1 MAIIYCPQCDS
12 EIPDNETICPSCGF
26 NLDEYDESE
35 TDKEFNALLNAAN
48 KKLSEE
54 AEEAEEEEEEA
65 HEETASGGAISQSQ
79 IDALLGGNVVDLG
92 GGEKKKKP
100 KKKKAKKPAPV
111 REKKPQEAIEE
122 PAAAV
127 VSEKPA
133 DTPKAADTETA
144 GEVNESAETA
154 ETAQVKEIPA
164 VNGKAPVR
172 NVVKK
177 EKKEKTGGAS
187 PVVTI
192 AAAVVA
198 AALGFCVA
206 LLLFGDLFR
215 TPEEAFA
222 IRAANA
228 VNSQLTV
235 NEQLC
240 VYKAYVKLGAAS
252 DECIIY
258 AIKDY
263 KDVVSASKYRVVVSK
278 YNGNVV
284 NVYYTIDENSAE
296 YLAMKNSEDP
306 EVRVQASV
314 LKNYSDSIE
323 NAHREISIGTP
334 SWVSVDIS
342 EINSNITSAQ
352 LKETK
357 D

>member
-26 NLDEYDESE
+26 NLDDYDESE

-54 AEEAEEEEEEA
+54 NEEEEEEE
-65 HEETASGGAISQSQ
+65 EETGEPAASGGAISQSQ
-79 IDALLGGNVVDLG
+79 IDALLDGNVVDLG

-100 KKKKAKKPAPV
+100 KKKKVKKAAPV
-111 REKKPQEAIEE
+111 QEKRSE
-122 PAAAV
+122 PVSEQVPVAV
-127 VSEKPA
+127 VEKTAEA
-133 DTPKAADTETA
+133 DAAEKAEPS
-144 GEVNESAETA
+144 ESAEKAA
-154 ETAQVKEIPA
+154 ETEKSEVREIPA

-172 NVVKK
+172 NAAVKK
-177 EKKEKTGGAS
+177 ERKGGVS
-187 PVVTI
+187 PILTI
-192 AAAVVA
+192 ITAVVA
-198 AALGFCVA
+198 AALGFCVS
-206 LLLFGDLFR
+206 LLLFGNLFR
-215 TPEEAFA
+215 TPEETFA

-228 VNSQLTV
+228 INSKLTV

-240 VYKAYVKLGAAS
+240 VYKAYVKLGTAA

-258 AIKDY
+258 AITDY
-263 KDVVSASKYRVVVSK
+263 KDIVSAAKYRVVVNK
-278 YNGNVV
+278 DNGNVV
-284 NVYYTIDENSAE
+284 NVYYTIDENSEE
-296 YLAMKNSEDP
+296 YLAMKNSDDP

-342 EINSNITSAQ
+342 EINSNITSVQ
-352 LKETK
+352 IKETK
-357 D
+357 E